1 LKALTISLTFW
12 AVSCDGDDCA
22 KTLDTFA
29 TCILS
34 IKKDK
39 DVQDLM
45 NKKSDI
51 IKDCGA
57 KDESIKCFKSKNECQ
72 AKAEDK
78 ASDSSER
85 KDSLKEAGKCWTGEQ
100 TKNPFNGLDDVFHGL
115 NFFGPDSNH
124 HGPPPPGCDGN
135 GPPPPGCDDNG
146 PPPPPGAESIDDG
159 PPHYPHPTPPGK
171 EDDDGPPPKYG
182 PPHKG
187 GPHFMPPDPF
197 MEPDEC
203 KAAHQDK
210 KVMNCTISKIIE
222 NASLGKIIATMKDK
236 LKQCKLAVSKE
247 CHPRG
252 PGIVGCLMKA
262 YKPTITMAVSTYK
275 SCMEKAGF
283 KVPDK
288 PMPQIG
294 DDKGPT
300 GSASNSTADHDHDKD
315 HDKDHDHE
323 HKHGDD
329 HDHDHE
335 HKHGDD

>member
-45 NKKSDI
+45 NKKLDI

-72 AKAEDK
+72 RTAEDK
-78 ASDSSER
+78 ASNSSER
-85 KDSLKEAGKCWTGEQ
+85 KDSLKDAGKCWTSEQ
-100 TKNPFNGLDDVFHGL
+100 TKNPFNGLEDVFHGL
-115 NFFGPDSNH
+115 NYFGPDSMH

-135 GPPPPGCDDNG
+135 GPPPPGCDPNG
-146 PPPPPGAESIDDG
+146 PPPPPSAESIDDHPPPP
-159 PPHYPHPTPPGK
+159 PPHGK
-171 EDDDGPPPKYG
+171 GDDDGPPPKDG

-187 GPHFMPPDPF
+187 GPPHFMPPDPF

-210 KVMNCTISKIIE
+210 KVMNCTISKIIQ
-222 NASLGKIIATMKDK
+222 NASLGKIIAAMKDK

-252 PGIVGCLMKA
+252 PGIFGCLMKA
-262 YKPTITMAVSTYK
+262 YKPTFTVAVSTYK
-275 SCMEKAGF
+275 SCMDKEGF
-283 KVPDK
+283 KVPDS
-288 PMPQIG
+288 PMPKIG

-300 GSASNSTADHDHDKD
+300 GSPSTSTPDHDDSSGDKNHDDSSGSKSHGD
-315 HDKDHDHE
+315 NHDN
-323 HKHGDD
+323 HKHGD
-329 HDHDHE
+329 
-335 HKHGDD
+335 KK

>member
-1 LKALTISLTFW
+1 MHLWLKALTISLTLW

-29 TCILS
+29 SCILS

-45 NKKSDI
+45 NKKLDI

-72 AKAEDK
+72 GKAEDK
-78 ASDSSER
+78 ASNSSER
-85 KDSLKEAGKCWTGEQ
+85 KDSLKDAAKCWTSEQ

-115 NFFGPDSNH
+115 NFFGPDGMH
-124 HGPPPPGCDGN
+124 HGPPPPGG
-135 GPPPPGCDDNG
+135 DDNG

-159 PPHYPHPTPPGK
+159 PPHPPHGK
-171 EDDDGPPPKYG
+171 GDDDGPPPKDG

-187 GPHFMPPDPF
+187 GPPHFMPPDPF

-203 KAAHQDK
+203 MAAHHDK

-222 NASLGKIIATMKDK
+222 NASLGKIIAAMKDK

-252 PGIVGCLMKA
+252 PGIFGCLMKA
-262 YKPTITMAVSTYK
+262 YKPTFTVAVSTYK
-275 SCMEKAGF
+275 SCMDKAGF
-283 KVPDK
+283 KVPDS
-288 PMPQIG
+288 PMPKIG

-300 GSASNSTADHDHDKD
+300 GSTPSSTTDHDHDHDKD
-315 HDKDHDHE
+315 HDKDHDHD
-323 HKHGDD
+323 HDKD
-329 HDHDHE
+329 HDHDH
-335 HKHGDD
+335 D